1 GLPVLAAGLFVLM
14 VGSALRPPHN
24 KPQEMDFVGFGRL
37 PVAHLGR
44 VKPIDTLARNSVR
57 ALTINSESAKT
68 AEGKKIPAVQ
78 WLLEVMSGSDESLEM
93 PIIRIDS
100 KEVRRVF
107 DLEDRPGFYYAVK
120 ELQPKIGE
128 FEKQA

>member
-1 GLPVLAAGLFVLM
+1 MNLI
-14 VGSALRPPHN
+14 
-24 KPQEMDFVGFGRL
+24 GFGQL
-37 PVAHLGR
+37 PVAHMGR
-44 VKPIDTLARNSVR
+44 VKPLDTLARNALR

-68 AEGKKIPAVQ
+68 AEGKRISAVQ
-78 WLLEVMSGSDESLEM
+78 WLLEVISGTDESLEM

-107 DLEDRPGFYYAVK
+107 ELPDRTGFAYAVK

-128 FEKQA
+128 FEKQVDAAREAGE